1 MDILTSFLRVLGI
14 VLQNGTWLMVAFAVL
29 AAAVLVAAGAG
40 IVFAGRATMRLI
52 LWRSR
57 NAS

>member
-29 AAAVLVAAGAG
+29 AATVLIAAGAC

-52 LWRSR
+52 SCRR
-57 NAS
+57 GP

>member
-14 VLQNGTWLMVAFAVL
+14 VLENGTWLLVAFAVV

-52 LWRSR
+52 ACRR
-57 NAS
+57 GP

>member
-52 LWRSR
+52 L
-57 NAS
+57 

>member
-29 AAAVLVAAGAG
+29 AAAVLVAAGALP
-40 IVFAGRATMRLI
+40 RLKC
-52 LWRSR
+52 SP
-57 NAS
+57 